1 MSVLRNCTIAIAAL
15 LLAAPLTAQTNLSTP
30 DTASLVSV
38 APASAASPANL
49 FVGVA
54 PASAPSWVNALSADR
69 TSAPQPAAV
78 RASEAGATPR
88 NKALMVVGGAGLLVG
103 AVVGGKEGTLIMGA
117 SGVIGLIGLW
127 NYLK

>member
-1 MSVLRNCTIAIAAL
+1 MSRLRSCATAIAVL
-15 LLAAPLTAQTNLSTP
+15 LLAAPLTAQTVTSSP
-30 DTASLVSV
+30 DTTAPSSV
-38 APASAASPANL
+38 VLTAPAPAAVL
-49 FVGVA
+49 IDVA
-54 PASAPSWVNALSADR
+54 PASAPSWVNALSVAR
-69 TSAPQPAAV
+69 VSAPQSAAV
-78 RASEAGATPR
+78 RVSEAGATPR

>member
-1 MSVLRNCTIAIAAL
+1 MSRLRSCATAIAVL
-15 LLAAPLTAQTNLSTP
+15 LLAAPLTAQTVTSSP
-30 DTASLVSV
+30 DTTAPSSV
-38 APASAASPANL
+38 VLTAPAAAAVL
-49 FVGVA
+49 IDVA
-54 PASAPSWVNALSADR
+54 PASAPSWVNALSVAR
-69 TSAPQPAAV
+69 VSAPQSAAV
-78 RASEAGATPR
+78 RVSEAGATPR